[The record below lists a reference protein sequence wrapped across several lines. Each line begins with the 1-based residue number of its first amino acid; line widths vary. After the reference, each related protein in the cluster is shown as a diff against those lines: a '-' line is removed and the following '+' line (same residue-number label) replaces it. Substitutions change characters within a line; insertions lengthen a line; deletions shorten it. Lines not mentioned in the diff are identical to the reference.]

1 MMLRVLAVTVFLA
14 AVVLVAC
21 GRQVTPNPSNGAN
34 NGVLPGYLFVRYD
47 TANPM
52 DFTNVRYLIAFN
64 TSGNGGVPYTN
75 AYNTGYANYSFIIT
89 VSGVN
94 GFVAPQVCQIIRQQG
109 GGVTCQPEQFSPSQV
124 ILTLNSN
131 GRNNEFTIMFDRR
144 LFYGIPP
151 ASPTPPPPTTQPQN
165 NWTFNFITTD
175 TTFHPL
181 DALGIGGPNDT
192 SFNLPL
198 PVNTAFDFLQQLT
211 VPAGATRSPIPS
223 AQLAGG
229 EIINNP

>member
-1 MMLRVLAVTVFLA
+1 MLRTLAVTVFLA
-14 AVVLVAC
+14 ALVLVAC
-21 GRQVTPNPSNGAN
+21 GRQVTPNPTNGTQ

-52 DFTNVRYLIAFN
+52 DFANVRYLIAFN

-89 VSGVN
+89 VSGTN
-94 GFVAPQVCQIIRQQG
+94 GFVASQVCQIIRQQG
-109 GGVTCQPEQFSPSQV
+109 GGVTCQPLQFSPSQV
-124 ILTLNSN
+124 ILTLNTN
-131 GRNNEFTIMFDRR
+131 GKNTEFTVMFDRR
-144 LFYGIPP
+144 LFFGIPT
-151 ASPTPPPPTTQPQN
+151 ASPTPPATTQPQSI
-165 NWTFNFITTD
+165 WTFNFITTD
-175 TTFHPL
+175 NTFHPL

-198 PVNTAFDFLQQLT
+198 PINTTFDFLQQLT
-211 VPAGATRSPIPS
+211 VPAGATRAPIPS

>member
-1 MMLRVLAVTVFLA
+1 MLRALAVTVFLA

-21 GRQVTPNPSNGAN
+21 GRQVTPNPPGTT

-52 DFTNVRYLIAFN
+52 DSTNVRYLIAFN

-89 VSGVN
+89 VSGIN

-124 ILTLNSN
+124 ILTVVSTT
-131 GRNNEFTIMFDRR
+131 EFTVMFDRK
-144 LFYGIPP
+144 LFFGIPP
-151 ASPTPPPPTTQPQN
+151 ASPTPPPPTTQPQSI
-165 NWTFNFITTD
+165 WTFNFITTD
-175 TTFHPL
+175 RNFHPL

-198 PVNTAFDFLQQLT
+198 PVSTTFDFLQQLT
-211 VPAGATRSPIPS
+211 VPAGATKSGNLN

>member
-1 MMLRVLAVTVFLA
+1 MLRTLAVTIFLA
-14 AVVLVAC
+14 ALVLVDC
-21 GRQVTPNPSNGAN
+21 GRQVTPNPPGVG
-34 NGVLPGYLFVRYD
+34 NGVLPGFLFVRYD

-75 AYNTGYANYSFIIT
+75 AYNTGYVNYSFIIT
-89 VSGVN
+89 VAGTN

-124 ILTLNSN
+124 ILTLNTNGSN
-131 GRNNEFTIMFDRR
+131 TEFTLMFDRR
-144 LFYGIPP
+144 LFFGIPP
-151 ASPTPPPPTTQPQN
+151 ASPTPPPPTTQPQS

-175 TTFHPL
+175 NSFHPL
-181 DALGIGGPNDT
+181 DALGIGGPMDT
-192 SFNLPL
+192 SFNVPL
-198 PVNTAFDFLQQLT
+198 PVSTTFDFLQQLT
-211 VPAGATRSPIPS
+211 VPAGATKAGTPA